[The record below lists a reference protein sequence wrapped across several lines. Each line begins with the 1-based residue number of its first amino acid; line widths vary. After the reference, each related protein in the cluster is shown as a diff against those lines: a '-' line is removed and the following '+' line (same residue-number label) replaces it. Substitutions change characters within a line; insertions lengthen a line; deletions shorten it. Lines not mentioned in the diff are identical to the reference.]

1 LAEKKQQDDCRLPD
15 GSQHDGSKTRQDFIV
30 RLPVEE
36 HQKLKALAARN
47 ERSAS
52 GELRLVLREHIQAS
66 GAV

>member
-1 LAEKKQQDDCRLPD
+1 MAEKLK
-15 GSQHDGSKTRQDFIV
+15 QDFIV

-52 GELRLVLREHIQAS
+52 GELRLALREHIQAS